1 MAQKTDQYSDQP
13 AREPWVTAQDL
24 AALAG
29 IGCTAAGAHE
39 VWGLGVALMVAG
51 GLLLAAVVAAR
62 I

>member
-1 MAQKTDQYSDQP
+1 MAKQNDQQDRP
-13 AREPWVTAQDL
+13 TPREPWITAQDV

-29 IGCTAAGAHE
+29 IGLSAAGAHE